1 MPDLFWNVFQ
11 QGLNTAGYLLA
22 TLVALACGALLCLAA
37 RVRANPTTSFLL
49 CLMLLPCVVQTVI
62 LMVNGNVG
70 TGVAVAGAFS
80 LVRFR
85 SVPGRARE
93 IALIFAAMTAGLT
106 CSAGYLAV
114 AGLITLL
121 AGGVTLV
128 FSRLDG
134 SKRELLCLKIT
145 VPESLNFVGAFEDLF
160 DTYTSFCRLDAVKT
174 VNMGSLYKLS
184 YSLRLKDPS
193 QMRELMENLRCRN
206 GNLELHLFQSPGE
219 DQL

>member
-22 TLVALACGALLCLAA
+22 TLVALGCGALLCLAA
-37 RVRANPTTSFLL
+37 RVRANPSASFLL

-93 IALIFAAMTAGLT
+93 IALIFVAMTAGLT

-121 AGGVTLV
+121 AGGVTLI
-128 FSRLDG
+128 FSRLEG
-134 SKRELLCLKIT
+134 SRRGLLCLKIT

-160 DTYTSFCRLDAVKT
+160 DTYTSFCRLDGVKT

-193 QMRELMENLRCRN
+193 QMRELMEKLRCRN
-206 GNLELHLFQSPGE
+206 GNLELNLFQSPGE